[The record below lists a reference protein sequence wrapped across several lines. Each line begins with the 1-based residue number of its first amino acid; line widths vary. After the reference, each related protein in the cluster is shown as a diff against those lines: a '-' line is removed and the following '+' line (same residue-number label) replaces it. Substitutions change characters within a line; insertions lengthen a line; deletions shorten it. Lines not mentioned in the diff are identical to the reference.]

1 LASIGSAV
9 RETGSSLSIVFRR
22 APLRRLNLA
31 LAGSLIGDWAYA
43 TAVAVWAYDVG
54 GAAAVGIW
62 STIRL
67 AMMAVVA
74 PFGSAMAD
82 RMSRKKLMVICDLAR
97 TVLVLAAAA
106 VVEYDGPNAVVFV
119 LATLAPLFGTAFRP
133 AQLALTP
140 SLVDN
145 PQELTAANG
154 VSSTLESLAF
164 FVGPAIAGFLLAVA
178 DVATVFVLNAATF
191 ALSAALVA
199 GIRLRSDSSPAAVA
213 LESDS
218 GSDEPA
224 EPKVGFL
231 SEAMEGFR
239 VVWRSADL
247 RLVFVIYSAQTV
259 VAGASYVFAVA
270 IAFDLTDL
278 GAAGLGWLDSTL
290 GVGAIFGGFLAIGL
304 ATRKRL
310 ASDFGW
316 GVIFWALPLLLISIW
331 PTAAAAFVAM
341 AIIGAANP
349 VVDINANTI
358 IQRVTPDAVLARVFG
373 ALESCLIATMALGA
387 LAMPVLIAGPGL
399 RWGLVILAVPIV
411 AIGLAALPHLR
422 RLDRSVSEPAGVELL
437 GSTPLFAPLARPLL
451 ENLAGRMVRVAVPA
465 GETVV
470 REGDV
475 GDRFYVIES
484 GSLAATFEGRPLSTM
499 GPGECFGE
507 IALLRDV
514 PRTATVTA
522 VEDSVLQAVERDDFL
537 AALSGDRDLMSR
549 TESLASRRIATV

>member
-22 APLRRLNLA
+22 PPLRRLNLA
-31 LAGSLIGDWAYA
+31 LAGSLIGDWAYM

-82 RMSRKKLMVICDLAR
+82 RMSRKKLMIICDLAR

-106 VVEYDGPNAVVFV
+106 VVEFDGPVAVVFV

-133 AQLALTP
+133 AQLSLTP

-178 DVATVFVLNAATF
+178 DVATVFALNAATF
-191 ALSAALVA
+191 LWSAALVA
-199 GIRLRSDSSPAAVA
+199 GIRITATKLQPVVQNP
-213 LESDS
+213 
-218 GSDEPA
+218 DEPP
-224 EPKVGFL
+224 EPKVGFV

-239 VVWRSADL
+239 FMWRSADL
-247 RLVFVIYSAQTV
+247 RLVFAIYSAQTV
-259 VAGASYVFAVA
+259 VAGASYVFVVAV
-270 IAFDLTDL
+270 AFDLTDL
-278 GAAGLGWLDSTL
+278 GASGLGWLESTL
-290 GVGAIFGGFLAIGL
+290 GVGSILGGLLAIGL

-331 PTAAAAFVAM
+331 PTAAAAFLAM

-349 VVDINANTI
+349 IVDINANTI
-358 IQRVTPDAVLARVFG
+358 IQRITPDAVLGRVFG

-399 RWGLVILAVPIV
+399 RWGLVIIGAPIV
-411 AIGLAALPHLR
+411 AIGLAALRHLR

-522 VEDSVLQAVERDDFL
+522 VEDSVLQGVERDDFL
-537 AALSGDRDLMSR
+537 AAMSGDRDLMSR
-549 TESLASRRIATV
+549 TESLAARRIATV

>member
-54 GAAAVGIW
+54 GASAVGIW
-62 STIRL
+62 TTIRL

-82 RMSRKKLMVICDLAR
+82 RMSRKTLMVVCDLAR
-97 TVLVLAAAA
+97 AVLVVAAAA
-106 VVEYDGPNAVVFV
+106 LVEWDGPVAAVFV

-133 AQLALTP
+133 AQLSLTP
-140 SLVDN
+140 SLVEN

-154 VSSTLESLAF
+154 VGSTLESLAF

-178 DVATVFVLNAATF
+178 DVATVFLLNAGTF
-191 ALSAALVA
+191 VLSAALVA
-199 GIRLRSDSSPAAVA
+199 GIRVARTDAPAPIAIGLDDA
-213 LESDS
+213 
-218 GSDEPA
+218 P

-231 SEAMEGFR
+231 SEAMKGFR

-247 RLVFVIYSAQTV
+247 RLVFAIYSAQTV
-259 VAGASYVFAVA
+259 VAGASYVFVVA

-278 GAAGLGWLDSTL
+278 GASGLGWLDSTL
-290 GVGAIFGGFLAIGL
+290 GVGAILGGLLAIGL

-316 GVIFWALPLLLISIW
+316 GVIFWAFPLLLISVW

-349 VVDINANTI
+349 IVDINANTI
-358 IQRVTPDAVLARVFG
+358 IQRITPDAVLGRVFG
-373 ALESCLIATMALGA
+373 ALESCLITTMALGA
-387 LAMPVLIAGPGL
+387 LAMPALIAGPGL
-399 RWGLVILAVPIV
+399 RWGLVIIAVPIV
-411 AIGLAALPHLR
+411 SIGLAALPHLR
-422 RLDRSVSEPAGVELL
+422 RLDRSVSEPAGVDLL

-470 REGDV
+470 REGDL

-537 AALSGDRDLMSR
+537 AAMSGDRDLRGR
-549 TESLASRRIATV
+549 TESLAARRIATV

>member
-54 GAAAVGIW
+54 GASAVGIW

-82 RMSRKKLMVICDLAR
+82 RMSRKTLMVVCDLAR
-97 TVLVLAAAA
+97 AVLVVGAAAL
-106 VVEYDGPNAVVFV
+106 VEWDGPVAAVFV
-119 LATLAPLFGTAFRP
+119 LATLAPLFGTVFRP
-133 AQLALTP
+133 AQLSLTP
-140 SLVDN
+140 SLVEN

-178 DVATVFVLNAATF
+178 DVATVFLLNAATF
-191 ALSAALVA
+191 LLSAALVA
-199 GIRLRSDSSPAAVA
+199 GIRLTSTSAPAPVA
-213 LESDS
+213 PDP
-218 GSDEPA
+218 DEPA

-231 SEAMEGFR
+231 TEAMEGFR
-239 VVWRSADL
+239 VVWRSTDL

-259 VAGASYVFAVA
+259 VAGASLVFAVA

-278 GAAGLGWLDSTL
+278 GASGLGWLDSTL
-290 GVGAIFGGFLAIGL
+290 GVGAILGGLLAIGL

-331 PTAAAAFVAM
+331 PTAAAAFAAM
-341 AIIGAANP
+341 FIIGMANP

-358 IQRVTPDAVLARVFG
+358 IQRITPDAVLGRVFG

-387 LAMPVLIAGPGL
+387 LAMPALIAGPGL

-422 RLDRSVSEPAGVELL
+422 KLDRSVSEPAGVDLL

-451 ENLAGRMVRVAVPA
+451 ENLASRMVRVAVPA
-465 GETVV
+465 GETVM
-470 REGDV
+470 REGDL

-499 GPGECFGE
+499 GAGECFGE

-522 VEDSVLQAVERDDFL
+522 IEDSVLQAVERDDFL

>member
-1 LASIGSAV
+1 MASIGSAV

-31 LAGSLIGDWAYA
+31 LAGSLIGDWAYM

-106 VVEYDGPNAVVFV
+106 VVEYDGPVAVVFV

-133 AQLALTP
+133 AQLSLTP
-140 SLVDN
+140 SLVEN

-154 VSSTLESLAF
+154 VSSTLESVAF

-178 DVATVFVLNAATF
+178 DVATVFALNAATF
-191 ALSAALVA
+191 LWSAALVA
-199 GIRLRSDSSPAAVA
+199 GIRITATEPVLGDP
-213 LESDS
+213 
-218 GSDEPA
+218 DEPP

-239 VVWRSADL
+239 FVWRSAEL
-247 RLVFVIYSAQTV
+247 RLVFGIYSAQTV
-259 VAGASYVFAVA
+259 VAGASYVFVVA

-278 GAAGLGWLDSTL
+278 GASGLGWLDSTL
-290 GVGAIFGGFLAIGL
+290 GVGSILGGLLAIGL

-331 PTAAAAFVAM
+331 PSVTAAFLAM

-358 IQRVTPDAVLARVFG
+358 IQRVTPDAVLGRVFG
-373 ALESCLIATMALGA
+373 ALESVLITTMALGA
-387 LAMPVLIAGPGL
+387 LAMPLLIAGPGL
-399 RWGLVILAVPIV
+399 RWGLAIVAVPIV
-411 AIGLAALPHLR
+411 AIGLAALPRLR
-422 RLDRSVSEPAGVELL
+422 GLDRSVAEPAGVELL

-451 ENLAGRMVRVAVPA
+451 EHLAGRMVRVEVPA

-537 AALSGDRDLMSR
+537 AAMSGDRDLQSR
-549 TESLASRRIATV
+549 TESLAARRIATV

>member
-1 LASIGSAV
+1 MASIGSAV

-22 APLRRLNLA
+22 PPLRRLNLA

-54 GAAAVGIW
+54 GASAVGIW

-82 RMSRKKLMVICDLAR
+82 RMSRKTLMVVCDLSRA
-97 TVLVLAAAA
+97 VLVVGAAAL
-106 VVEYDGPNAVVFV
+106 VEWDGPVAAVFV
-119 LATLAPLFGTAFRP
+119 LATLSPLFGTAFRP
-133 AQLALTP
+133 AQLSLTP
-140 SLVDN
+140 SLVEN

-154 VSSTLESLAF
+154 VGSTLESLAF

-178 DVATVFVLNAATF
+178 DIATVFLLNAATF
-191 ALSAALVA
+191 VLSAALVA
-199 GIRLRSDSSPAAVA
+199 GIRVTKSAAPVA
-213 LESDS
+213 PDP
-218 GSDEPA
+218 DEPP

-259 VAGASYVFAVA
+259 VAGASFVFAVA

-278 GAAGLGWLDSTL
+278 GASGLGWLDSTL
-290 GVGAIFGGFLAIGL
+290 GVGAILGGLLAIGL

-331 PTAAAAFVAM
+331 PTAAAAFLAM

-358 IQRVTPDAVLARVFG
+358 IQRIAPDAVLGRVFG

-411 AIGLAALPHLR
+411 AIGLAALPRLR
-422 RLDRSVSEPAGVELL
+422 KLDRSVSEPAGVDLL
-437 GSTPLFAPLARPLL
+437 GSTPLFAPLSRPLL
-451 ENLAGRMVRVAVPA
+451 ENLAGRMVQVAVPA

-537 AALSGDRDLMSR
+537 AAMSGDRDLQTR
-549 TESLASRRIATV
+549 TESLAARRIATV

>member
-1 LASIGSAV
+1 MASIGSAV

-22 APLRRLNLA
+22 PPLRRLNLA
-31 LAGSLIGDWAYA
+31 LAGSLIGDWAYM

-62 STIRL
+62 TTIRL

-106 VVEYDGPNAVVFV
+106 VVEYDGPVAVVFV

-133 AQLALTP
+133 AQLSLTP
-140 SLVDN
+140 SLVEN

-154 VSSTLESLAF
+154 VSSTLESVAF

-178 DVATVFVLNAATF
+178 DVATVFALNAATF
-191 ALSAALVA
+191 LWSAALVA
-199 GIRLRSDSSPAAVA
+199 GIRITATEPVVVDP
-213 LESDS
+213 
-218 GSDEPA
+218 DEPP

-239 VVWRSADL
+239 FVWRSADL
-247 RLVFVIYSAQTV
+247 RLVFAIYSAQTV
-259 VAGASYVFAVA
+259 VAGASYVFVVA
-270 IAFDLTDL
+270 IAFDLTNL
-278 GAAGLGWLDSTL
+278 GASGLGWLDSTL
-290 GVGAIFGGFLAIGL
+290 GVGSILGGLLAIGL

-331 PTAAAAFVAM
+331 PSVTAAFLAM

-358 IQRVTPDAVLARVFG
+358 IQRIAPDAVLGRVFG
-373 ALESCLIATMALGA
+373 ALESVLITTMALGA
-387 LAMPVLIAGPGL
+387 LAMPLLIAGPGL
-399 RWGLVILAVPIV
+399 RWGLAIVAVPIV
-411 AIGLAALPHLR
+411 AIGLAALPRLR
-422 RLDRSVSEPAGVELL
+422 GLDRSVSEPAGVELL

-451 ENLAGRMVRVAVPA
+451 EHLAGRMVRVEVPA
-465 GETVV
+465 GDTVV

-537 AALSGDRDLMSR
+537 AAMSGDRDLQSR
-549 TESLASRRIATV
+549 TESLAARRIATV